1 MTTSFIHGTPMLPKS
16 DENHIV
22 YLVACEVAIY
32 LAFANDI
39 TTKVCFLLFKLITPF
54 PNKKT

>member
-1 MTTSFIHGTPMLPKS
+1 MTTCFIHGTPMFPKI
-16 DENHIV
+16 DEFHIV

-32 LAFANDI
+32 LTFANNI
-39 TTKVCFLLFKLITPF
+39 TTKVYFLLFKLITPF

>member
-1 MTTSFIHGTPMLPKS
+1 MTTCFIHGTIMFPKI
-16 DENHIV
+16 DEFHIV
-22 YLVACEVAIY
+22 YLVAYEVAIY
-32 LAFANDI
+32 LTFVNNI

>member
-1 MTTSFIHGTPMLPKS
+1 MFPKI
-16 DENHIV
+16 DEFHIV

-32 LAFANDI
+32 LAFVDNI
-39 TTKVCFLLFKLITPF
+39 TTKVYFSLFKLIAPF